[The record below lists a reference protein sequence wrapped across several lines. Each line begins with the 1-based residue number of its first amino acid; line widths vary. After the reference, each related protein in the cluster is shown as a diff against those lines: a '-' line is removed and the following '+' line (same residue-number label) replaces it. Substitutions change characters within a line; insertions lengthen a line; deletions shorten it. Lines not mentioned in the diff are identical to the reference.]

1 MGQLILSAIGV
12 YISTSIDYVV
22 ILIILFAQVK
32 HHRLKQHIYLG
43 QYIGTAILF
52 IVSLVAASILN
63 FVPEDWMIGLL
74 GLVPIYLG
82 IRFIVVGEDD
92 DEDEEVME
100 RLEER
105 SPNRLFLT
113 VALLTIASGGDNLG
127 IYIPYLAGLSLVEV
141 LVVAGVFAI
150 GVIILCEISE
160 RFAFIPTIQNT
171 IEKYERIIVP
181 VVFILLG
188 LYILWENESI
198 QYLIGLLR

>member
-32 HHRLKQHIYLG
+32 HQRLKQHIYLG

-52 IVSLVAASILN
+52 SVSLVAASILN

>member
-32 HHRLKQHIYLG
+32 HQRLKQHIYLG

-150 GVIILCEISE
+150 GVIILCEMSE

-188 LYILWENESI
+188 LYILWENETI

>member
-22 ILIILFAQVK
+22 ILIILFARVK
-32 HHRLKQHIYLG
+32 HQRLKQHIYLG
-43 QYIGTAILF
+43 QYIGTSILF